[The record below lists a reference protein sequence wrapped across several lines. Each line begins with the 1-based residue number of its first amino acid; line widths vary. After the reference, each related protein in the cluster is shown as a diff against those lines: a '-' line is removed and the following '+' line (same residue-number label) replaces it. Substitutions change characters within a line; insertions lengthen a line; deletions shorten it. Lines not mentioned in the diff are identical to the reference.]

1 MTPATSLYLWLA
13 AALVGAA
20 VVALLLRNRERIG
33 VHALTI
39 ALAGGAIV
47 AGLSGIGAV
56 LLSPSL
62 FFLVHV
68 AYVELVVALP
78 LAALLTLLLTWR
90 RCTAAVRALACL
102 GVVGPS
108 AIGAYATFVEPF
120 RLVSEH
126 VTVPIA
132 PSRAPLEPLRV
143 AVLADIQ
150 TARVTDHH
158 REAVRRAMA
167 FEPHLVLLPGDL
179 MQGDGETDPAAID
192 EFRALLRPLWAPL
205 GVYFVMGNCDD
216 RRLVPQMFEGTNVVL
231 LDDAVEERFH
241 AGRRVLV
248 GGVRFS
254 SLAGGKN
261 AFVQAF
267 DTPSAEAG
275 SADTLRI
282 LVSHYPDAI
291 LGLDADP
298 AIDLVVAG
306 HTHGGQVQVPF
317 FGPPITLSA
326 VPRHIAAGGLHEHD
340 GRLVYVSRG
349 IGWEQGAAPRV
360 RLFCPPEVSLLTL
373 EPRRP

>member
-33 VHALTI
+33 IHALTV
-39 ALAGGAIV
+39 ALAGGAVV
-47 AGLSGIGAV
+47 AGLTGLVAV
-56 LLSPSL
+56 LLAPSL

-78 LAALLTLLLTWR
+78 LAALLTLLLAWR
-90 RCTAAVRALACL
+90 RCTNAVRALACL

-108 AIGAYATFVEPF
+108 AIGGYATFVEPF

-126 VTVPIA
+126 FTVPIE

-179 MQGDGETDPAAID
+179 MQGDGETDPAMVE

-205 GVYFVMGNCDD
+205 GVYFAMGNCDD
-216 RRLVPQMFEGTNVVL
+216 PRLLPRVLEGTNVIL
-231 LDDAVEERFH
+231 LEDAVEERFH
-241 AGRRVLV
+241 AGRRVLI
-248 GGVRFS
+248 GGARFS
-254 SLAGGKN
+254 SRAGGSS

-267 DTPSAEAG
+267 DTPTT
-275 SADTLRI
+275 DTLRI

-306 HTHGGQVQVPF
+306 HTHGGQVQVPL

-326 VPRHIAAGGLHEHD
+326 VPRRIAAGGLHEHE

-349 IGWEQGAAPRV
+349 IGWEHGAAPRV

-373 EPRRP
+373 EARRL